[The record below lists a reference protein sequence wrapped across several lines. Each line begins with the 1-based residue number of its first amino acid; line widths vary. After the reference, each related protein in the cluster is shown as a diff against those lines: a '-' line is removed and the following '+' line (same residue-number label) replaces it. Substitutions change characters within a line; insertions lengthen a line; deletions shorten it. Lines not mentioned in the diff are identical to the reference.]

1 MKVIL
6 VVLSVPSQV
15 SDMFLLENLLQR
27 MKFQLQKTVEPQK
40 NNNNNK

>member
-27 MKFQLQKTVEPQK
+27 MKFQIQKQSNHK
-40 NNNNNK
+40 KKKKI

>member
-40 NNNNNK
+40 KNNNNK